1 MTRNVAI
8 FGGAF
13 DPIHK
18 GHIDI
23 VNYLNSDKE
32 IDEILIMPSY
42 NHPIKSYNLS
52 QDSYDDFYYKRIE
65 MIKLSIKTNDKIKI
79 SEYERAYC
87 LKNGFNKTYTYDI
100 LSSLDKNDTNYIFVI
115 GFDSIYDI
123 ETWHKYKELLN
134 EYKFYVFDRDN
145 DKLTTANERQR
156 YIGSLDN
163 KYNIKFNYK
172 LITEPKI
179 PQISSTDLKTL
190 LKDKTNNKNQ
200 ILDYLDEGVFNYILE
215 NNLYE

>member
-1 MTRNVAI
+1 MTKNVAI

-52 QDSYDDFYYKRIE
+52 QDSHDDFYYKRIE

-79 SEYERAYC
+79 SEYERDYC

-134 EYKFYVFDRDN
+134 EYKFYIFDRDN
-145 DKLTTANERQR
+145 DNLTTAPERQR

-163 KYNIKFNYK
+163 EYNIKFNYK

-179 PQISSTDLKTL
+179 AQISSTDLKTL
-190 LKDKTNNKNQ
+190 LKDKTNNKNK
-200 ILDYLDEGVFNYILE
+200 ILDYLDECVFNYILE

>member
-1 MTRNVAI
+1 MTKNVAI

-52 QDSYDDFYYKRIE
+52 QDSHDDFYYKRIE
-65 MIKLSIKTNDKIKI
+65 MIKLSIKTYDKIKI
-79 SEYERAYC
+79 SEHERDYC

-134 EYKFYVFDRDN
+134 EYKFYIFDRDN

-172 LITEPKI
+172 YITEPKI
-179 PQISSTDLKTL
+179 AQISSTDLKTL
-190 LKDKTNNKNQ
+190 LKDKINNKNK

>member
-1 MTRNVAI
+1 MTRNVALN
-8 FGGAF
+8 
-13 DPIHK
+13 
-18 GHIDI
+18 I

-79 SEYERAYC
+79 SEYERDYC

-100 LSSLDKNDTNYIFVI
+100 LSSLDKNDANYIFVI

-134 EYKFYVFDRDN
+134 EYKFYIFDRDN

-172 LITEPKI
+172 YITEPKI
-179 PQISSTDLKTL
+179 AQISSTDLKTL

-200 ILDYLDEGVFNYILE
+200 ILDYLDKNVFNYILE
-215 NNLYE
+215 NYLYELWL